1 MELTVGT
8 IITGKVTSI
17 TKFGA
22 FVALP
27 DGKSGLVHIS
37 EVAGTFVSDVHDF
50 LTEGQEVPVKV
61 LSVSP
66 EGKISLSVKQAQ
78 PPKPRPQ
85 YADRPARPRPPR
97 PNPAR
102 PNPSQPAAPPA
113 ELTFE
118 DGCLTLGMK
127 PEKNAVLVFID
138 IPQVKSLID
147 AAHIVGRNDTRA
159 LPQTALI
166 QRADLLGQNDAVLGQ
181 PAAVRPHADVRRQAV
196 LVLAAC
202 DGCRNDRG
210 AVPVADLILNDKY
223 RTYAPLLGPHDGA

>member
-66 EGKISLSVKQAQ
+66 DRPTRPRG
-78 PPKPRPQ
+78 PRP
-85 YADRPARPRPPR
+85 APARSA
-97 PNPAR
+97 PA
-102 PNPSQPAAPPA
+102 QPAAPA
-113 ELTFE
+113 ELSFE
-118 DGCLTLGMK
+118 DKLKQFMSVSDSKQSELNRYMASKRG
-127 PEKNAVLVFID
+127 
-138 IPQVKSLID
+138 
-147 AAHIVGRNDTRA
+147 GR
-159 LPQTALI
+159 
-166 QRADLLGQNDAVLGQ
+166 
-181 PAAVRPHADVRRQAV
+181 RR
-196 LVLAAC
+196 
-202 DGCRNDRG
+202 
-210 AVPVADLILNDKY
+210 K
-223 RTYAPLLGPHDGA
+223 